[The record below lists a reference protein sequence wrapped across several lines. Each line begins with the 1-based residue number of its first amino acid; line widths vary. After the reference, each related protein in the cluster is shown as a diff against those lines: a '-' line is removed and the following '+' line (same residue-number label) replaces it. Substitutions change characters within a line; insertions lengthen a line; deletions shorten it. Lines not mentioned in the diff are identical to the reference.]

1 MKGNRVTYILT
12 VICFA
17 GMCFM
22 TQIGSAQGKV
32 ITLRYSNQFPPGDQ
46 NTVIAEQWCK
56 EVEKR
61 TNGRIKVRHYPVNV
75 LNPQPQMFDSVL
87 TGVVDIGNVM
97 GSAMKGRFPLMSG
110 VDQVPWN
117 YKSAHQATLIANAA
131 YAKFKPKELDGVK
144 IMYFHCTPDGKI
156 HTVKKPVIKLEDVK
170 GLKMRVWDSHGDIL
184 KSFGASTVMIPQV
197 DLYDGLSKG
206 IVDGVT
212 SIYQTLQMWKTTDF
226 LKYSTELKGA
236 LWVGTFFVA
245 MNKDKWN
252 SIPPEDQK
260 IIEQINRE
268 WVDKQGLLWDKI
280 EKEGKDF
287 AIKTGIKITQLS
299 AEEQAKW
306 DAAAEPLFGRWVQR
320 MQEKNLPGDE
330 MIKFIN
336 DSLKK

>member
-1 MKGNRVTYILT
+1 MKRNCTKYVLAAMFFVVMCLT
-12 VICFA
+12 VQAGFA
-17 GMCFM
+17 
-22 TQIGSAQGKV
+22 QDKV
-32 ITLRYSNQFPPGDQ
+32 ITLRYSNQFPPSDQ
-46 NTVIAEQWCK
+46 NTMISEQWCK

-61 TNGRIKVRHYPVNV
+61 TNGRIRVRHYPVNV

-117 YKSAHQATLIANAA
+117 YQSAHQAAKMANAA
-131 YAKFKPKELDGVK
+131 YAKFKPKELDDVK

-170 GLKMRVWDSHGDIL
+170 GLKMRVWDAHGDIL
-184 KSFGASTVMIPQV
+184 KSYGAVTVMIPQV
-197 DLYDGLSKG
+197 DVYDGLSKG

-212 SIYQTLQMWKTTDF
+212 SVYQALQMWKTTDY
-226 LKYSTELKGA
+226 LKFSTELKGA

-245 MNKDKWN
+245 MNKNKWN
-252 SIPPEDQK
+252 SIPPADQK
-260 IIEQINRE
+260 IIEQINQE
-268 WVDKQGLLWDKI
+268 WVDKHGLLWDKL

-287 AIKTGIKITQLS
+287 AIKAGVKITQLS

-306 DAAAEPLFGRWVQR
+306 DAKAEPCFDKYVKQ
-320 MQEKNLPGDE
+320 MKEKNLPGEE
-330 MIKFIN
+330 MIKFVRDN
-336 DSLKK
+336 LK